1 MKKICPSL
9 IALCSLILNVTRADD
24 TPALF
29 QIRQNGKF
37 GYINAA
43 GGIAI
48 VPRFL
53 RSGSDEGPHF
63 SDGLQAVQVGDKSGY
78 IDTSG
83 KLVIEPRYS
92 GAASFAEGLAA
103 VRFTEAPFKWGYI
116 DRTGHIVIPQQFD
129 EANVFSDG
137 LALVIVE
144 GKAGYINKSGTFIVV
159 PQSRSYSPQHS
170 TFSGGLACVELNGRW
185 GFIDKQGKMAIEA
198 QSGDPSSFHDGL
210 AAVKIGE
217 AFSTRWGFINQ
228 TGASAIEPRFSLA
241 WQFSEGLA
249 RVQGDNRSMA
259 FIDQTGKVVFTV
271 PEGSRAGGFSEGL
284 VNVRVGAGHLQ
295 EKWGYVDRRGK
306 WTVEPRF
313 QRAEPFYKGLARV
326 VTDHKLAYIN
336 QKGAFVWGP
345 DSGNEALAAKLRR
358 QASPEE
364 WRKNRKEWL
373 RLASLIDP
381 TNPPLTE
388 SLLQSAEVPVE
399 ALQRLAGGGSGNAKQ
414 LLERLLSYTPDPA
427 LVELSPDMAA
437 RQQNT
442 IQTEV
447 ARALVAVGD
456 PFVLPVFRTWLK
468 DALKAEGGLDIVS
481 RTTVGCALEGL
492 KQFRDETS
500 LSALEVLLKSPDID
514 HGIREATIAA
524 IAELGLPLAKPTL
537 LDALQ
542 DERLGGP
549 IRCAV
554 AASLVRL
561 GESAGRRF
569 LLASYDL
576 YLDSLRKTS
585 SGDGYSRAELQ
596 FLGDA
601 ALITSLKTKA
611 DAEPPGVPENNI
623 NTLLDSMRV
632 SAMSVEELKVTAAK
646 PGDHDLDLRL
656 HAIGVMSRQGKADLV
671 PFLESL
677 RTAPDDYARSDW
689 NGLRRQAAAA
699 AVRQIRMRHWQQ
711 FP

>member
-1 MKKICPSL
+1 MRKRCPSL
-9 IALCSLILNVTRADD
+9 IILCSLILNVTRADD

-48 VPRFL
+48 APRFL
-53 RSGSDEGPHF
+53 RSGSEEGRHF
-63 SDGLQAVQVGDKSGY
+63 SEGLQAVQVGDKSGY

-83 KLVIEPRYS
+83 KLVIEPRFS
-92 GAASFAEGLAA
+92 GASSFAEGLAA

-116 DRTGHIVIPQQFD
+116 DRTGRIVIPQQFD
-129 EANVFSDG
+129 DANVFSDG
-137 LALVIVE
+137 LALVIVD

-170 TFSGGLACVELNGRW
+170 TFSEGLACIELNGRW
-185 GFIDKQGKMAIEA
+185 GFIDKQGKIAIKA
-198 QSGDPSSFHDGL
+198 QSGEPSSFHDGL
-210 AAVKIGE
+210 AVVKMGTE
-217 AFSTRWGFINQ
+217 SSPRWGFINQ
-228 TGASAIEPRFSLA
+228 TGAPAIEPRFSLA

-249 RVQGDNRSMA
+249 RVREDKRPMA
-259 FIDQTGKVVFTV
+259 FIDQTGKIVFTV
-271 PEGSRAGGFSEGL
+271 AEGRRAGEFSEGL

-313 QRAEPFYKGLARV
+313 QAAEPFYQGLARV
-326 VTDHKLAYIN
+326 VTDHKIAYIN
-336 QKGAFVWGP
+336 QKGHFVWGP
-345 DSGNEALAAKLRR
+345 DSGNEALAAKFRT

-364 WRKNRKEWL
+364 WRKNREEWL

-388 SLLQSAEVPVE
+388 SLLKSAEVPAE
-399 ALQRLAGGGSGNAKQ
+399 ALQRLAEGGSGNAKQ

-427 LVELSPDMAA
+427 LVELLPDMAA
-437 RQQNT
+437 RQQST

-447 ARALVAVGD
+447 ARALVAIGD
-456 PFVLPVFRTWLK
+456 PFVLPALRTWLN
-468 DALKAEGGLDIVS
+468 DALKAEGTLDVVS
-481 RTTVGCALEGL
+481 RTTLGCALEGL
-492 KQFRDETS
+492 KQFRDEAS
-500 LSALEVLLKSPDID
+500 LSALQDLLKSPDLVP
-514 HGIREATIAA
+514 GIREAALAA
-524 IAELGLPLAKPTL
+524 IAELGLPLSKPTL

-549 IRCAV
+549 IRCA
-554 AASLVRL
+554 AAAVLVRL
-561 GESAGRRF
+561 GESAGRGF

-585 SGDGYSRAELQ
+585 SGEGYSRAELQ

-601 ALITSLKTKA
+601 ELITSLKTKA
-611 DAEPPGVPENNI
+611 DAEPPGVPKNNI
-623 NTLLDSMRV
+623 STLLDAMRV
-632 SAMSVEELKVTAAK
+632 SAMSVEELKVIAAK
-646 PGDHDLDLRL
+646 HGDRDLDLRL
-656 HAIGVMSRQGKADLV
+656 HAIGVISRQGKADLV

-677 RTAPDDYARSDW
+677 RAAPDDYARSDW

-699 AVRQIRMRHWQQ
+699 AARQIRMRHWQQ